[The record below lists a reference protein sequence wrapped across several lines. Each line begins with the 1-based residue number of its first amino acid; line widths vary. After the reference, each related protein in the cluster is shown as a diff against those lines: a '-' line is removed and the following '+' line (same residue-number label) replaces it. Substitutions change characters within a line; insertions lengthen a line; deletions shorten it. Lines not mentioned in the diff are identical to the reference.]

1 VHEFWNVYLKS
12 KNNWALNE
20 KQEVGYRTGNR
31 TTPSATWPGL
41 RLSLCCPIRTSIDL
55 MHVFCCNLKLLVL
68 ILLLSLLSAPSQADW
83 INLTG
88 AENAANIAEIYIM
101 DDHIRM
107 VLEIFWSDIEIFKPL
122 TLDNFSA
129 IQFVTEEGK
138 KLKLIEI
145 PLFEPRLRID
155 RYSPFSNLGTNI
167 PGAMIN
173 RPPDDKR
180 VYYAELIFELKGH
193 PKTITINPPKGSNSN
208 ALVNIGFL
216 LFHKNVPVVD
226 FRYLSA
232 NETLYLDWDDPW
244 YTKFENINLDRHH
257 KSALTSYL
265 YVEPFEVRHEIL
277 IRPKDLMHWLDLQ
290 LADDKTIDVN
300 ELQPL
305 LKRVSTFLMQKN
317 PLTIDGQTI
326 RPILD
331 QAEYVNIGRYGIQNF
346 APTEKLELNTAII
359 GVMLSYLSKSMPEQ
373 VEMKWQLFSEKIN
386 MIPATV
392 TDPAGP
398 FITYLSPDENTL
410 IWKNYLKDYVLPK
423 IELVM
428 IKPPANNT
436 NYTFLLLALVLIS
449 FAVIYLFHN
458 TRFWLTSGLP
468 VVMIIATLLT
478 GKIWHQETI
487 LKPLLEDDA
496 ALILET
502 LLKNIYKAFQLHNE
516 EDVYDKLA
524 LTVDGA
530 LLEQVYLQQRQA
542 FAMQNAGGAQAKV
555 NRVKLLDND
564 FQTDSATSK
573 KLIYHAR
580 WTAEGAV
587 SHWGHTHKRTNL
599 YEALVTLF
607 ADEGK
612 WKISSLKIL
621 NEKRLQQGMDN
632 ISVPLP

>member
-1 VHEFWNVYLKS
+1 MHEFWNVYLKS

-468 VVMIIATLLT
+468 VVMIIAALLT

>member
-1 VHEFWNVYLKS
+1 
-12 KNNWALNE
+12 
-20 KQEVGYRTGNR
+20 
-31 TTPSATWPGL
+31 
-41 RLSLCCPIRTSIDL
+41 
-55 MHVFCCNLKLLVL
+55 MHVFCCKLKLPAL

-129 IQFVTEEGK
+129 IQFVSEEGK

-180 VYYAELIFELKGH
+180 VYYAELIFELKEH
-193 PKTITINPPKGSNSN
+193 PKTIIINPPKDSNSN

-216 LFHKNVPVVD
+216 LFHKNVPVID

-277 IRPKDLMHWLDLQ
+277 IRPKDLMHWMDLQ
-290 LADDKTIDVN
+290 LADDKTINVN

-331 QAEYVNIGRYGIQNF
+331 QAEYVTIGRYGIQNF
-346 APTEKLELNTAII
+346 APTEELELNTAII

-373 VEMKWQLFSEKIN
+373 VEIKWQLFSEKIN
-386 MIPATV
+386 MIPATS

-423 IELVM
+423 IELVL

-449 FAVIYLFHN
+449 LAVIYLSHN
-458 TRFWLTSGLP
+458 KWFWLTSGLP
-468 VVMIIATLLT
+468 VVMMVAALLT

-487 LKPLLEDDA
+487 LKPLPENDA

-502 LLKNIYKAFQLHNE
+502 LLKNIYKAFHLHNE
-516 EDVYDKLA
+516 EDVYNKLA

-573 KLIYHAR
+573 TLIYHAR